1 MTIFASSS
9 SWRALLASV
18 LLICIKPR
26 TRDNKHFF
34 WQKDAYGCRLI
45 LCTEK
50 NNLKSIIAA
59 KEILFPHARER
70 DILGLAKEILSWPT
84 QLDLTNLALF
94 YIANLQL

>member
-1 MTIFASSS
+1 MHI
-9 SWRALLASV
+9 
-18 LLICIKPR
+18 
-26 TRDNKHFF
+26 
-34 WQKDAYGCRLI
+34 YGCRLI

-50 NNLKSIIAA
+50 NKSIIAA

-84 QLDLTNLALF
+84 QFDLTNLAWF